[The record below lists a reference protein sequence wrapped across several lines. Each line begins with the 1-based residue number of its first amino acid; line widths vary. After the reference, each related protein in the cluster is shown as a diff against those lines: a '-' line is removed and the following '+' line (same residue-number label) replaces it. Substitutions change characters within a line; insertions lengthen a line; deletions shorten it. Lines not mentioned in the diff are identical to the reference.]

1 MKHCLQC
8 SFILPDQ
15 ARFCMNCG
23 TEQPQVAGA
32 LPGEQIDWSGPVPE
46 RAFEQLVGRLRD
58 RVIAEQNAARI
69 DAYLERL
76 QSSDYKLTV
85 ERRLAQW
92 SAEWKQ
98 KDAEEKT
105 EAPQALRYLI
115 DDLLD
120 FFFII
125 HCSDMNAA
133 VLPESMLQYQ
143 HLSVSEVDGAK
154 LAMDYLDFGAEEERV
169 YTDFVELPVRKIRN
183 ASKNF
188 LFPEREERIWFI
200 CDQSLLGNAK
210 EGFAM
215 TEKGLY
221 WKTGF
226 QPAQRVYYHKLFSLR
241 KEKEWLLINDLYF
254 NATPSLNTKMIWL
267 LRRLARLHQANL

>member
-1 MKHCLQC
+1 
-8 SFILPDQ
+8 
-15 ARFCMNCG
+15 MNCG
-23 TEQPQVAGA
+23 AEQPAVSGA
-32 LPGEQIDWSGPVPE
+32 LPGEQIDWSGPVSE
-46 RAFEQLVGRLRD
+46 RAYQQLLIRLED
-58 RVIAEQNAARI
+58 RVVAEQNASRTA
-69 DAYLERL
+69 DYLGRL
-76 QSSDYKLTV
+76 QASEYHQTV
-85 ERRLAQW
+85 QRRLEQW
-92 SAEWKQ
+92 AVEWKQ
-98 KDAEEKT
+98 KEPSERTSAPKT
-105 EAPQALRYLI
+105 LRYLI

-125 HCSDMNAA
+125 HSSDLNAV
-133 VLPESMLQYQ
+133 VLPESILQYQ
-143 HLSVSEVDGAK
+143 HLDYAGVEGSK
-154 LAMDYLDFGAEEERV
+154 LALDYLDFAAEEERV
-169 YTDFVELPVRKIRN
+169 YTDFVQLPVRKIRN

-215 TEKGLY
+215 TEKALY

-241 KEKEWLLINDLYF
+241 KEKEWLLINDLYY

-267 LRRLARLHQANL
+267 LRRLARWHQANL